1 MTMTRSTFLRAA
13 ALAVGLAWTNSP
25 VAAAAGDDDPA
36 EAGRRFREVAAGY
49 WTELLRT
56 HPIEATIFVG
66 DQRFRDRL
74 DDPSPEAFQA
84 WLDRLDAARET
95 LAEIDPEGLS
105 AAERIDREVLL
116 EVIEHRLQAARFGD
130 HLVPFAPIVRYASDL
145 HFADLHMLFAQL
157 GEFQPAS
164 TGGDIKDFLDRLED
178 FPTLADRL
186 IATLRQGMAEGRM
199 APRVVMPKVVAQ
211 LRSLAGPK
219 AEESP
224 LWAIVGRLP
233 ADWDNADRQ
242 GAAALIKAAIE
253 KSVIPG
259 YAKLADFVEET
270 YLPACPDRSG
280 LKATPDGAAHYAFLV
295 RDYTTTDLT
304 PDEIHA
310 IGLAEMAKA
319 RAGMEEV
326 RKQVGFAGDL
336 PAFLASVRT
345 DPRLKNASEATILD
359 GHRAIVATMEKNL
372 PRLFGRLPSIPLEV
386 RAFDP
391 VRAKSA
397 PTGEYYPAAA
407 DGSRPGVFFV
417 NTSDPTSRPTY
428 TMQTL
433 AYHEAVPGHHLQ
445 GAIAMEATGRAAFR
459 RYFYFPAFDEGW
471 ALYCE
476 SLPAEIGLY
485 TDPYAV
491 FGRLNY
497 DALRCARLVVDTGLH
512 HLGWPRDR
520 AIAYMEQNTSLP
532 RGEIENEVDRYIAWP
547 GQALAYKV
555 GELKIREIR
564 LRAQQKAGASFDLRA
579 FHDKLLSFGSVP
591 LRKLE
596 QLMAE

>member
-1 MTMTRSTFLRAA
+1 MTTVRSKLAGTAT
-13 ALAVGLAWTNSP
+13 ALGLAWLLSLPAET
-25 VAAAAGDDDPA
+25 AGADAPA
-36 EAGRRFREVAAGY
+36 EAGRHFREVAATY
-49 WTELLRT
+49 WADLLRT

-84 WLDRLDAARET
+84 WLDRLDSAREA
-95 LAEIDPEGLS
+95 LAELDPQGLS
-105 AAERIDREVLL
+105 AAEKLDREILL
-116 EVIEHRLQAARFGD
+116 EIIEHRLQAARFGD

-145 HFADLHMLFAQL
+145 HFADLHMLFSQL
-157 GEFQPAS
+157 GEFQPAF
-164 TGGDIKDFLDRLED
+164 TRGDLEDFLARLD
-178 FPTLADRL
+178 AFPTLADRL
-186 IATLRQGMAEGRM
+186 IATLRQGMAEGRT

-211 LRSLAGPK
+211 LRSLAAPK
-219 AEESP
+219 AEDSP
-224 LWAIVGRLP
+224 LWAYAGRLP
-233 ADWDNADRQ
+233 ADWTDTDR
-242 GAAALIKAAIE
+242 AAASARIKSAIE
-253 KSVIPG
+253 KSVIPS
-259 YAKLADFVEET
+259 YARLADFVERT
-270 YLPACPDRSG
+270 YLLACADRYG
-280 LKATPDGAAHYAFLV
+280 LKGLPDGAAHYAFLV

-310 IGLAEMAKA
+310 LGLAEMAKT
-319 RAGMEEV
+319 RAGMEEI
-326 RKQVGFAGDL
+326 RKQVGFTGDL

-345 DPRLKNASEATILD
+345 DPKLKNASEATILD
-359 GHRAIVATMEKNL
+359 GHRGIVATMQQNL
-372 PRLFGRLPSIPLEV
+372 PKLFGRLPSIPLEV
-386 RAFDP
+386 RPFDP
-391 VRAKSA
+391 VRAKSS

-433 AYHEAVPGHHLQ
+433 AYHEAIPGHHLQ
-445 GAIAMEATGRAAFR
+445 GAVAMEAAGRAPFR

-485 TDPYAV
+485 TDPFAV

-512 HLGWPRDR
+512 HLGWSRQQ
-520 AIAYMEQNTSLP
+520 AVEYMEQNTSLP

-555 GELKIREIR
+555 GELKIRELR
-564 LRAQQKAGASFDLRA
+564 RRAQEKAGATFDLRA

-596 QLMAE
+596 PLMAE